1 MTTTAD
7 MAADGAGQ
15 GRGEGLRFR
24 RRESPL
30 SVGSWDFGGSGCSV
44 EEG

>member
-15 GRGEGLRFR
+15 GLGEACG
-24 RRESPL
+24 
-30 SVGSWDFGGSGCSV
+30 SVGGRVHCQLLSWDFGGSGGSV
-44 EEG
+44 E